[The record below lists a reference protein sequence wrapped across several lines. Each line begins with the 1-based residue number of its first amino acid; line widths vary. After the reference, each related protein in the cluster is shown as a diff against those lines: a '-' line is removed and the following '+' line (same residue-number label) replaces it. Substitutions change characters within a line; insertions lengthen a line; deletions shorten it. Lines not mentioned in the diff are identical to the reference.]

1 MVEVLVM
8 KSSAGN
14 EELRER
20 ILTEFK
26 QVYRLASQ
34 GDYTENCTNVV
45 MRLITASNQQLLRE
59 LEGQKLESLSWK
71 LKYIQMKIK
80 RQRALEYEAL
90 PSDKLTA
97 LLQQKYRIERQ
108 IEALRGA
115 NDEH

>member
-1 MVEVLVM
+1 MT
-8 KSSAGN
+8 SAGD

-59 LEGQKLESLSWK
+59 LEEKRRSVTINHPDPDGEPLVISAVPISIIQDK
-71 LKYIQMKIK
+71 LKGYG
-80 RQRALEYEAL
+80 EEV
-90 PSDKLTA
+90 
-97 LLQQKYRIERQ
+97 
-108 IEALRGA
+108 
-115 NDEH
+115 